1 MAAMMKRHVPAL
13 LAALTLLVSFAPLR
27 AVNPARRDG
36 SFRVLYGVEWGY
48 DMQFVNAYHY
58 NYTDGTEG
66 FRVDDRKV
74 KPTLYSNGHAAAHV
88 TAEFAKRF
96 ALGFHAGYAGIQ
108 QRTRIF
114 PMSLRFAYFMDSYT
128 TDGNFVF
135 LEGGAGI
142 HEQRST
148 VSPFARIGYG
158 YRMKLT
164 KRASMDFS
172 GSLRCTGDHPPIY
185 DASIPGYVDEE
196 NVRRS
201 DALYGALIFAI
212 SLNF

>member
-1 MAAMMKRHVPAL
+1 MMRRHVPAL
-13 LAALTLLVSFAPLR
+13 LAALALLVSFAPLR

-48 DMQFVNAYHY
+48 DMQFVDAYHY

-74 KPTLYSNGHAAAHV
+74 KPTLYSNGHAAAHM
-88 TAEFAKRF
+88 TAEFAEKF

-114 PMSLRFAYFMDSYT
+114 PMSLRFSYFTESYM

-148 VSPFARIGYG
+148 VSPFARAGYG
-158 YRMKLT
+158 HRIRLT
-164 KRASMDFS
+164 RRASMDFS
-172 GSLRCTGDHPPIY
+172 ASLRCTEDHPPIY

-201 DALYGALIFAI
+201 DALYGALIFSI

>member
-1 MAAMMKRHVPAL
+1 MMRRHVPAI
-13 LAALTLLVSFAPLR
+13 LAALALLLSFAPLR

-36 SFRVLYGVEWGY
+36 GFRVLYGVEWGY
-48 DMQFVNAYHY
+48 DMQLLNAYHH
-58 NYTDGTEG
+58 NYTDESDG
-66 FRVDDRKV
+66 FRVDEKKV

-88 TAEFAKRF
+88 TTEFAEKF
-96 ALGFHAGYAGIQ
+96 ALGFHVGYAGIQ
-108 QRTRIF
+108 QRTRFF

-128 TDGNFVF
+128 ADGNFVF

-148 VSPFARIGYG
+148 VSPFVRTGYG
-158 YRMKLT
+158 HRIRLT
-164 KRASMDFS
+164 RRASMDFS
-172 GSLRCTGDHPPIY
+172 ASLRCTGDHPPIY
-185 DASIPGYVDEE
+185 DASIPGYVDEK

-201 DALYGALIFAI
+201 DALYGALIFSI